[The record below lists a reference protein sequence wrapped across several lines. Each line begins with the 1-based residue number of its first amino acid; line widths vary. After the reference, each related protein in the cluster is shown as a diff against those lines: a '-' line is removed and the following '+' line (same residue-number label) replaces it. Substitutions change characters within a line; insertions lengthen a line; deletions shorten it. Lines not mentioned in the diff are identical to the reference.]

1 MKAKAK
7 SKLSPPGVFHEYED
21 PWNSLYIDLDALS
34 DNYNWLRSKINKDAV
49 FFPVLKANAY
59 GHGLKETASVLS
71 DLGCRNFAV
80 DSPQEGII
88 LRNSGIEEE
97 ILLMNPIPLWMA
109 EQAVRYDL
117 SVSVIHFSILEH
129 LEQAASDLNKKCHV
143 HLNINLGLNRMG
155 IPTRNVPKLARQVN
169 SYPHLILEGI
179 FGQPREPDT
188 ALAAMNR
195 LKNIV
200 AELNKMGISVNNAH
214 FANSIT
220 FLRHSETRELGVRL
234 GILLYGVMPPEEGD
248 KSINDLPL
256 RPVMSLKTKV
266 VQIQNVKSG
275 SKVGYHAKNKV
286 LRDSLIA
293 VIPLGYYHGLDRK
306 MTQNGFVIVKGKKAP
321 FTGAISMNAS
331 MIDITDI
338 PDVRIGEDVTL
349 FGKHGGQMITL
360 NELALRTG
368 TIAAELM
375 MRFGNSIERKYK
387 YKGEGVSTLTIF
399 LKGSQK
405 VDIRYCRTVKDLPS
419 NITFIDIASFLKT
432 NLAPLDDSIDKINSA
447 LDYALA
453 SSAPGRGFILLA
465 VSGGDIL
472 GVLVCVKT
480 DTLDF
485 IPENII
491 VYTCVHCEH
500 RKKGLGT
507 ILVNQ
512 ALECVEG
519 KIKLHLEKNNPAKE
533 FYKKLGFTLDHI
545 EMRRE

>member
-1 MKAKAK
+1 MKAKTK
-7 SKLSPPGVFHEYED
+7 SKLSPPGVVQEYED
-21 PWNSLYIDLDALS
+21 PWNSLLIDLDTLK

-71 DLGCRNFAV
+71 DLGCRHFAV

-88 LRNSGIEEE
+88 LRNSGIESE

-117 SVSVIHFSILEH
+117 SVSVIHSSILES
-129 LEQAASDLNKKCHV
+129 LEQAASDLNKKCRI
-143 HLNINLGLNRMG
+143 HLNMNLGLNRMG
-155 IPTRNVPKLARQVN
+155 IPTRNVTKLAKQVD
-169 SYPHLILEGI
+169 SYPHLKLEGL
-179 FGQPREPDT
+179 FGQPREPGT
-188 ALAAMNR
+188 ALEAMDR
-195 LKNIV
+195 LNNEV
-200 AELNKMGISVNNAH
+200 SELGKKGISVPNVH

-220 FLRHSETRELGVRL
+220 FLRHPETRELGVRL
-234 GILLYGVMPPEEGD
+234 GILLYGVLPPEEGD
-248 KSINDLPL
+248 KYINDLPL

-266 VQIQNVKSG
+266 VQIQSVRSG
-275 SKVGYHAKNKV
+275 SKIGYHAREKI

-306 MTQNGFVIVKGKKAP
+306 MTQNGFVIIKEKRAP
-321 FTGAISMNAS
+321 FIGAISMNAA
-331 MIDITDI
+331 MVDITDI
-338 PDVRIGEDVTL
+338 PDVRIGENVTL
-349 FGKHGGQMITL
+349 FGKHDNQMITL
-360 NELALRTG
+360 NEIASRTG

-375 MRFGNSIERKYK
+375 MRFGNSIERKYI
-387 YKGEGVSTLTIF
+387 YKGEDVSKHIIF
-399 LKGSQK
+399 LKETQK
-405 VDIRYCRTVKDLPS
+405 VEIRYCQTVKDLPS
-419 NITFIDIASFLKT
+419 NITFTDIALFLKSH
-432 NLAPLDDSIDKINSA
+432 LAPLDDSIDKINSA

-491 VYTCVHCEH
+491 VYTCVHKDH
-500 RKKGLGT
+500 RQKGLGS

-512 ALECVEG
+512 AFECVEG
-519 KIKLHLEKNNPAKE
+519 KIKLHLEKNNPARE
-533 FYKKLGFTLDHI
+533 FYKKLGFTLDYI